1 MTEENNQT
9 PDIENKITTPKGHAP
24 KTYKLDR
31 DMIFK
36 LATLMCTYDEIAYVV
51 GSSAPALKKRY
62 SAIVEKGR
70 AEGRKSLRRAQYEK
84 AVHDKDVRMLIW
96 LGKQYLGQSD
106 TIIDKENNDPLP
118 WAE

>member
-1 MTEENNQT
+1 MSEDQT
-9 PDIENKITTPKGHAP
+9 LDNDNKITTPMGHAP

-36 LATLMCTYDEIAYVV
+36 LASLMCTYDEIAYVV
-51 GSSAPALKKRY
+51 GSSASALQKRY

-84 AVHDKDVRMLIW
+84 AVFDKDVRMLIW
-96 LGKQYLGQSD
+96 LGKQYLGQSE
-106 TIIDKENNDPLP
+106 TTVDKENSDPLP

>member
-1 MTEENNQT
+1 MSEEQNQNANA
-9 PDIENKITTPKGHAP
+9 DNITTPKGLAP

-51 GSSAPALKKRY
+51 GTSAQTLQKRY

-96 LGKQYLGQSD
+96 LGKQYLGQTD
-106 TIIDKENNDPLP
+106 TVVDKENSDPLP

>member
-1 MTEENNQT
+1 MGEDQ
-9 PDIENKITTPKGHAP
+9 KITNPKSHAP

-36 LATLMCTYDEIAYVV
+36 LATLMCTYDEIAFVV
-51 GSSAPALKKRY
+51 GTSAQTLQKRY

-84 AVHDKDVRMLIW
+84 AVFDKDVRMLIW
-96 LGKQYLGQSD
+96 LGKQYLGQVD
-106 TIIDKENNDPLP
+106 TPADTENTQPLP
-118 WAE
+118 WAETE

>member
-1 MTEENNQT
+1 MGEDQ
-9 PDIENKITTPKGHAP
+9 KITTPKGSAP
-24 KTYKLDR
+24 KHYKLDR

-51 GSSAPALKKRY
+51 GTSAQTLQKRY

-84 AVHDKDVRMLIW
+84 AVIDKDVRMLIW
-96 LGKQYLGQSD
+96 LGKQYLSQVDQPVDS
-106 TIIDKENNDPLP
+106 ENTQPLP
-118 WAE
+118 WAETE